1 MIFYSNSSDPRS
13 ELAWKLAGARS
24 GARPDS
30 AWHFPDDLGWGRQK
44 SRYCDRTTLR
54 HTKLKPPTI
63 CARLWRA
70 VVPDHRAKPFTIK
83 KVFSQADGPA
93 SHTPVTP
100 INFPSFVSDPQK
112 NVIVRQMEL
121 DIFPKSPR

>member
-1 MIFYSNSSDPRS
+1 MIFYSNSSDRRS
-13 ELAWKLAGARS
+13 EPAWKLAGARP

-30 AWHFPDDLGWGRQK
+30 AWHFPDDLWWGRQK

-70 VVPDHRAKPFTIK
+70 VVPDHRAKPFTI
-83 KVFSQADGPA
+83 VQVLRTEGSDGLNGRARGVLSGP
-93 SHTPVTP
+93 
-100 INFPSFVSDPQK
+100 
-112 NVIVRQMEL
+112 MEAL
-121 DIFPKSPR
+121 RAPFGSKG